1 MIQSRKSIENVTV
14 VGDHTAGRASCGN
27 YLPIY
32 MPNSH
37 FKAYFGTGL
46 VLYDGDRNIDAEGGF
61 FGDISFETFEK
72 MLEEE

>member
-1 MIQSRKSIENVTV
+1 
-14 VGDHTAGRASCGN
+14 
-27 YLPIY
+27 

-72 MLEEE
+72 MLEEEDRS